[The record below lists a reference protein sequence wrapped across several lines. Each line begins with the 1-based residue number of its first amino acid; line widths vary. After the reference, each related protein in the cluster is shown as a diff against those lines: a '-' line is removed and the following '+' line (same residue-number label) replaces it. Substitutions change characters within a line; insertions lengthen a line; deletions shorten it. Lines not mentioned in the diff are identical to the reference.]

1 MVDTVMA
8 EDTVATNCT
17 MSPGAATEVDMEVT
31 NPVMLAGMEGTDV
44 KSMEDTE
51 VTNPGMVAGMADDTV
66 ATNCTMSPGAAT
78 EVDMEV
84 TNPVMVAGMEVTDVI
99 SMEDTEVTNPGMV
112 AGMADTEVTE
122 TVTADMGD
130 TDTIRGR

>member
-1 MVDTVMA
+1 MAVKMVTSKKMSMDGEAATNRITGTAVMVDTDMA
-8 EDTVATNCT
+8 E
-17 MSPGAATEVDMEVT
+17 
-31 NPVMLAGMEGTDV
+31 
-44 KSMEDTE
+44 
-51 VTNPGMVAGMADDTV
+51 DTV

-84 TNPVMVAGMEVTDVI
+84 TNPVMVAGMEVTDVR
-99 SMEDTEVTNPGMV
+99 SMEDTEVTNPGTV

-130 TDTIRGR
+130 TDTIRGMAMDLLMEA

>member
-1 MVDTVMA
+1 MAVKMVTSKKMSMDGEAATNRITGTAVMVDTDMA

-31 NPVMLAGMEGTDV
+31 NPGT
-44 KSMEDTE
+44 
-51 VTNPGMVAGMADDTV
+51 
-66 ATNCTMSPGAAT
+66 
-78 EVDMEV
+78 
-84 TNPVMVAGMEVTDVI
+84 
-99 SMEDTEVTNPGMV
+99 V

-130 TDTIRGR
+130 TDTIRGMAMDLLMEA